1 MEHRDLLQYLSIS
14 AIVERIRM
22 VPRSMQPKDVNQKEK
37 ILMFSAEKMRIS
49 PLCTWKVKVF
59 ELADFIF
66 YFTSLF
72 FSGLFTYVRAYLKD
86 LVHRVM

>member
-1 MEHRDLLQYLSIS
+1 
-14 AIVERIRM
+14 M

-49 PLCTWKVKVF
+49 PLCTSKVKVF

-72 FSGLFTYVRAYLKD
+72 FAAYL
-86 LVHRVM
+86 RTFARI